1 MCSSRPEQIA
11 TLNDAE
17 RTLLLQLA
25 RASIAYGL
33 THGRPVAVS
42 LLDYPERLRAPG
54 AAFVTLHRHGQLRGC
69 IGSLEARRPL
79 VEDIAH
85 NAHAA
90 AFHDPRFPPLSP
102 AELAD
107 LTIHIA
113 ILQPAEALAFHSEAE
128 LLAQLRP
135 GIDGLI
141 LQEDAHRATFL
152 PAVWEGLPEPRQ
164 FLNELKR
171 KAGLRM
177 DYWSDSIQAWR
188 YTTESF
194 P

>member
-11 TLNDAE
+11 TLNEGE

-25 RASIAYGL
+25 RASIAHGMTY
-33 THGRPVAVS
+33 GRPIAVS
-42 LLDYPERLRAPG
+42 LHDYPERLRAQ
-54 AAFVTLHRHGQLRGC
+54 AASFVTLHRHGELRGC
-69 IGSLEARRPL
+69 IGSLEAQYPL
-79 VEDIAH
+79 VDDVAH

-90 AFHDPRFPPLSP
+90 AFRDPRFSPLAP
-102 AELAD
+102 AELDD

-141 LQEDAHRATFL
+141 LQDGANRATFL
-152 PAVWEGLPEPRQ
+152 PAVWESLPEPRQ

>member
-1 MCSSRPEQIA
+1 MSSSRPEHID
-11 TLNDAE
+11 TLSDTE
-17 RTLLLQLA
+17 RSLLLQLA
-25 RASIAYGL
+25 RASI
-33 THGRPVAVS
+33 THGLAHGNPIAVS
-42 LLDYPERLRAPG
+42 LHDYPQHLRVPG
-54 AAFVTLHRHGQLRGC
+54 ASFVTLHRYGQLRGC
-69 IGSLEARRPL
+69 IGSLEAHRPL

-90 AFHDPRFPPLSP
+90 AFHDPRFPPLTP
-102 AELAD
+102 AELAE
-107 LTIHIA
+107 LKIHIA
-113 ILQPAEALAFHSEAE
+113 ILQPAQAMAFHSEAD

-141 LQEDAHRATFL
+141 LQDGAHRATFL
-152 PAVWEGLPEPRQ
+152 PAVWESLPEPRA

>member
-1 MCSSRPEQIA
+1 MSSSRPEQHA
-11 TLNDAE
+11 SLNDVE
-17 RTLLLQLA
+17 RRLLLRLA
-25 RASIAYGL
+25 RASITHGL
-33 THGRPVAVS
+33 THGRSVAVS
-42 LLDYPERLRAPG
+42 LHDYPEPLRASG
-54 AAFVTLHRHGQLRGC
+54 ASFVTLHRHGQLRGC
-69 IGSLEARRPL
+69 IGSLEAQRPL
-79 VEDIAH
+79 VEDIAG

-90 AFHDPRFPPLSP
+90 AFRDPRFAPVTR
-102 AELAD
+102 AELDD

-113 ILQPAEALAFHSEAE
+113 ILQPAQAMAFHSEAE

-141 LQEDAHRATFL
+141 LQDGTHRATFL
-152 PAVWEGLPEPRQ
+152 PAVWESLPEPRE
-164 FLNELKR
+164 FLSQLKR
-171 KAGLRM
+171 KAGLRT